1 MKAAPTDRDYS
12 RVVSFLSDAKNSEDD
27 KYLATLWLDKFVDY
41 RDNHPP
47 RDDRNKRGSKP
58 VDRYVPPSV
67 GESPL
72 KLVKNRAPKLPKHQ
86 SRTIDAT
93 ESSLQLPTS
102 IQGKESTKP
111 NTPGLVLTEKIIS
124 AWNKRFSIAFNQ
136 LHAVQDGD
144 QNRLVS

>member
-1 MKAAPTDRDYS
+1 MKTAPTDRDYS

-47 RDDRNKRGSKP
+47 RDDRNKRGAKP

-67 GESPL
+67 VESPL
-72 KLVKNRAPKLPKHQ
+72 KLVKNRAPNLPKHQ

-124 AWNKRFSIAFNQ
+124 AWKNRFSIAFKQ